1 MALEL
6 FSAPPTKDLFQ
17 TLEDFQASTPATFF
31 DGKPVLHYHNPSCTL
46 TISTSTLAGSPFA
59 SLGPQSSQSTTNG
72 DHTNGHHPSTSD
84 ETTITVETWITSRDF
99 TLYSP
104 SASSGLHIPYPLIS
118 LHAQQGEGLYM
129 QLVLNSS
136 PHTTDDELET
146 LEVVLTPS
154 PQAPSDPDPA
164 AESSSTNG
172 HGQGG
177 ASEAALL
184 YTALST
190 CADLHPDPNPDDE
203 AEGNAAGLMAMLQQ
217 ATTEGGEVDLSSGGW
232 VTAENMHEFLDA
244 DGNVTFPSQVS
255 GEAEGADEGEHEGLG
270 PGAGTRRGVEDGE
283 DGAEEGDDGAT
294 EDGEGRGETKWRRTG

>member
-6 FSAPPTKDLFQ
+6 FSSPPAKDQFQ
-17 TLEDFQASTPATFF
+17 TLENFQASTPATFF
-31 DGKPVLHYHNPSCTL
+31 DGKPVLHYHNPCCTL
-46 TISTSTLAGSPFA
+46 TISNSALADSPFA
-59 SLGPQSSQSTTNG
+59 SLGPRPSQPTTNGSHTNG
-72 DHTNGHHPSTSD
+72 DHPSTSE

-104 SASSGLHIPYPLIS
+104 SASSGLHIPYSLIS

-154 PQAPSDPDPA
+154 PQAPSDSDPA
-164 AESSSTNG
+164 AESSTTNG
-172 HGQGG
+172 HDQSVG
-177 ASEAALL
+177 SEAARL

-217 ATTEGGEVDLSSGGW
+217 ATAEGGEVDLSSGGW
-232 VTAENMHEFLDA
+232 VTAENMHEFMDA
-244 DGNVTFPSQVS
+244 DGNVTFPSQ
-255 GEAEGADEGEHEGLG
+255 GEGERGGEVEGLG
-270 PGAGTRRGVEDGE
+270 PGAGTRRGAGEGEDRVED
-283 DGAEEGDDGAT
+283 GDDGAA